1 VTLHRIGK
9 RPRRIAPGTAPH
21 PRHVVWELTLAC
33 DQRCTHC
40 GARAAEARA
49 GELTTAQALD
59 VVQQLVEAG
68 ALEVSLIGGEAYLHE
83 GFLDVVRAL
92 CAAGIRPTMTTG
104 GRGIDAARARAM
116 AEAGLYL
123 VSVSVDGLEATHD
136 LLRAT
141 RGGFDAAIAAMGH
154 LREAGIHVACNT
166 VVSTLN
172 LDELEPLY
180 EVLKDAGMKGWQI
193 QIVAPLG
200 RAADRPE
207 MLLEPWQLLELVPRI
222 ARLKERAFK
231 DGILLMPGNNV
242 GYFSLDER
250 MLRSTAEGGRD
261 HFTGC
266 HAGRFVLGI
275 ESDGAVKGCPSL
287 QTASYVKGS
296 LKDAPL
302 NELWPKLD
310 GLRTRTVDDLWG
322 FCRTCPF
329 AETCMGGCTFT
340 AHGLF
345 GRPGN
350 NPYCH
355 YRVKTLA
362 EEGLRER
369 LVPKQRAP
377 GEPFDGGLF
386 EIVLEPFETREKPKK
401 RAAAL
406 KVWSG

>member
-1 VTLHRIGK
+1 MTLHRLGR
-9 RPRRIAPGTAPH
+9 RPRRIEPGTPPH

-40 GARAAEARA
+40 GSRAAEARPD
-49 GELTTAQALD
+49 ELTTEKALD
-59 VVQQLVEAG
+59 VVRQLVEAG
-68 ALEVSLIGGEAYLHE
+68 ALEVTLIGGEAYLHE

-92 CAAGIRPTMTTG
+92 HDAGVRPTMTTG
-104 GRGIDAARARAM
+104 GRGIDAARAQAM

-123 VSVSVDGLEATHD
+123 ASVSVDGLQPTHD

-154 LREAGIHVACNT
+154 LRAAGVHVACNT
-166 VVSTLN
+166 VVSALN

-180 EVLKDAGMKGWQI
+180 DVLKLAGMKGWQV

-200 RAADRPE
+200 RAADRPD
-207 MLLEPWQLLELVPRI
+207 MLLEPWQMLELVPRL
-222 ARLKERAFK
+222 ARLKERGFT
-231 DGILLMPGNNV
+231 DGILVMPGNNV
-242 GYFSLDER
+242 GYYSHEER
-250 MLRSTAEGGRD
+250 MLRSTSKGGRD

-266 HAGRFVLGI
+266 HAGRFILGI

-287 QTASYVKGS
+287 QTASYVGGS
-296 LKDAPL
+296 LKDASL
-302 NELWPKLD
+302 GELWPKLS

-340 AHGLF
+340 AQGLF

-355 YRVKTLA
+355 YRAKTLA
-362 EEGLRER
+362 EQGLRER

-377 GEPFDGGLF
+377 GEPFDSGLY
-386 EIVLEPFETREKPKK
+386 EIVLEPFETRSTRKK
-401 RAAAL
+401 SPSAL